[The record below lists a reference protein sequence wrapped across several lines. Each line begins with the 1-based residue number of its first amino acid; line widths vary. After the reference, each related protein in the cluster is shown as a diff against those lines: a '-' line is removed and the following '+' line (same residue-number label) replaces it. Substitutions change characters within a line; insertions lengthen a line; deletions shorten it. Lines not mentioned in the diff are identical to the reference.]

1 NVRKEKMN
9 ELGDFLK
16 ELRGKKP
23 IRQASEGIKIS
34 HTYLDSLEK
43 GYDPRTKKERKPT
56 PDVLRKI
63 SNYYNVP
70 YVVLMTKAGYVNE
83 DGAVPLDSFTD
94 MMQPSSARKV
104 KQGALIASGKDGDSI
119 YNGIDLHEELTKE
132 QKVFYKDALLSDND
146 KQKIDAMIEVMIDKE
161 SN

>member
-1 NVRKEKMN
+1 MFVISVGEKIKEIRKSKNMSARELSRRSKVSQGYLSQLETGKNNNPTN
-9 ELGDFLK
+9 E
-16 ELRGKKP
+16 
-23 IRQASEGIKIS
+23 
-34 HTYLDSLEK
+34 
-43 GYDPRTKKERKPT
+43 
-56 PDVLRKI
+56 VLRKI
-63 SNYYNVP
+63 ANGFNMS
-70 YVVLMTKAGYVNE
+70 YVVFMTELGYVNE
-83 DGAVPLDSFTD
+83 DGAVPIDSFTD

-104 KQGALIASGKDGDSI
+104 KQGAMIASGKDGDSI

>member
-1 NVRKEKMN
+1 MALDAKE
-9 ELGDFLK
+9 DAK
-16 ELRGKKP
+16 EFGKKLKD
-23 IRQASEGIKIS
+23 IREDKKITATELAKRIGYSQPFISMLETGRKGI
-34 HTYLDSLEK
+34 
-43 GYDPRTKKERKPT
+43 PKPET
-56 PDVLRKI
+56 LRKL
-63 SNYYNVP
+63 SDGLDVP
-70 YVVLMTKAGYVNE
+70 YIELMTIAGHVNE

-104 KQGALIASGKDGDSI
+104 KQGAMIASGKDGDSI